1 MGGVL
6 RRGRARG
13 AGGDARGGAAGAK
26 QAEAFSTA
34 EQTAMRQF
42 LKGNSLYEKREWAEA
57 VDAYSDGL
65 EAQPDFARAYH
76 GRGLGRLQLALLE
89 DALEDFTLAIKH
101 SPDWPLAYL
110 SRASAHSELA
120 NVELAVADC
129 TKAIGLWPD
138 DARAYKVRAGLYQAA
153 GEMEKALEDFEK
165 AGLIEQ
171 NKTCVV
177 CLEAARDTRLHPCL
191 HAGLCRDCANGLLA
205 KHFPCPLCGSKIE
218 RIEDGSFES
227 TFCLDDLKKL
237 TSTKTEV
244 RPDEALSDIRE
255 SNTGELSLEGASS
268 APSTPGVSSAP
279 PGAEVGSP
287 AEETPAA
294 GADPATA
301 EAEANE
307 RQEEGPAGE
316 PPEEA
321 APPEE
326 GALDADGDANV
337 DADADAGVDTGAG
350 AEAGADGQG

>member
-1 MGGVL
+1 M
-6 RRGRARG
+6 
-13 AGGDARGGAAGAK
+13 DARGGSSGGK
-26 QAEAFSTA
+26 QAETYSTA

-191 HAGLCRDCANGLLA
+191 HAGLCRECAEGLLA

-218 RIEDGSFES
+218 RIEDGSFEG
-227 TFCLDDLKKL
+227 TYCLDDLKKA

-244 RPDEALSDIRE
+244 RPDEAVMLSDIRE

-268 APSTPGVSSAP
+268 APSTPGVGPAP
-279 PGAEVGSP
+279 PGAEEGG
-287 AEETPAA
+287 AA
-294 GADPATA
+294 GATPGGGEGPATA
-301 EAEANE
+301 EAEAGE

-316 PPEEA
+316 PPEGA
-321 APPEE
+321 VPPE
-326 GALDADGDANV
+326 GVASAADVDAS
-337 DADADAGVDTGAG
+337 ADADVDAGADAGGETGAG
-350 AEAGADGQG
+350 GQG